1 MVKQSYMTNSVV
13 QKKQAQKFLRLI
25 RETLGSYEYEPRR
38 VADLGTGDGV
48 LSYALKRTYPNSY
61 VLGVDRDVEVLKEA
75 SRKWQEVEFLCR
87 DILQLEF
94 REDFDL
100 VVSSSVFHWLGK
112 DWHKGVQKVWEML
125 EEGGWFFLHQG
136 GRWTY
141 HFLYDLAERI
151 YMEITGEVLKH
162 DDVLFYPTLKEFKK
176 HLSKYFVVV
185 SAFSNTE
192 FQQDY
197 SLKELLKSFSVA
209 GAGVFM
215 NRMSP
220 KQREEFLEL
229 LYKRAEEEEIPVFGR
244 RLYGVMR
251 KPLTVEVVP
260 ARLEEVEFLIEK
272 YEGEFVPPL
281 SERSSAGGELGEGSL
296 REYISSLLS
305 AKIFAA
311 KKDGRVIGCLCY
323 KMQKMPFVPSPVPL
337 VSTVIVEKPFRSVG
351 VGRVLYQKALGENK
365 ELYVRTWN
373 TNTNHLKLLE
383 SLGFQEVYRIENHR
397 GKGIDTVYLR
407 FFHERIEDREK
418 LF

>member
-1 MVKQSYMTNSVV
+1 MVNSVV

-25 RETLGSYEYEPRR
+25 KDTLSAYEYEPKR
-38 VADLGTGDGV
+38 VVDLGAGDCA
-48 LSYALKRTYPNSY
+48 LTYALKRVYPNAY
-61 VLGVDRDVEVLKEA
+61 VLAVDKDAEVLREGIERLKD
-75 SRKWQEVEFLCR
+75 VEFLCR

-94 REDFDL
+94 REAFDL

-151 YMEITGEVLKH
+151 YTEMTGEVLKH
-162 DDVLFYPTLKEFKK
+162 TEVLFYPTLREFKK
-176 HLSKYFVVV
+176 HLSKHFVMV
-185 SAFSNTE
+185 SAFSDIE

-197 SLKELLKSFSVA
+197 SLKELVKSFSVA
-209 GAGVFM
+209 GARVFTD
-215 NRMSP
+215 RLSP
-220 KQREEFLEL
+220 KQREEFLARL
-229 LYKRAEEEEIPVFGR
+229 FARAEEEEIPVFGR

-281 SERSSAGGELGEGSL
+281 SKRPSAGGGLEGGSL
-296 REYISSLLS
+296 REYIKSLSS

-323 KMQKMPFVPSPVPL
+323 KMQALPFVSKPVPL
-337 VSTVIVEKPFRSVG
+337 VSTVIVEKPFRSAG
-351 VGRVLYQKALGENK
+351 VGRTLYQKALSENK
-365 ELYVRTWN
+365 ELYVRTWS

-383 SLGFQEVYRIENHR
+383 SLGFQEVYRIENDR
-397 GKGIDTVYLR
+397 GEGIDTVYLR
-407 FFHERIEDREK
+407 YSHERV
-418 LF
+418 

>member
-1 MVKQSYMTNSVV
+1 MAERSYMVNSVV
-13 QKKQAQKFLRLI
+13 QKKQAQKFLRLVKD
-25 RETLGSYEYEPRR
+25 TLSAYEYEPKR
-38 VADLGTGDGV
+38 VVDLGAGDCAFT
-48 LSYALKRTYPNSY
+48 YALKREYPNAY
-61 VLGVDRDVEVLKEA
+61 VLAVDKDAEVLREGIEMLKD
-75 SRKWQEVEFLCR
+75 VEFLCR

-94 REDFDL
+94 REAFDL

-141 HFLYDLAERI
+141 YFLYDLAERI
-151 YMEITGEVLKH
+151 YTEMTGEVLKH
-162 DDVLFYPTLKEFKK
+162 TEFLFYPTLKEFKEALAK
-176 HLSKYFVVV
+176 HFVVMSV
-185 SAFSNTE
+185 FSNIE

-197 SLKELLKSFSVA
+197 SLEELLKSFSVA
-209 GAGVFM
+209 GARVFTD
-215 NRMSP
+215 RLSP
-220 KQREEFLEL
+220 QRREEFLML
-229 LYKRAEEEEIPVFGR
+229 LHKRAVEEEIPVFGR

-281 SERSSAGGELGEGSL
+281 SERPSAGGGLEGGSL
-296 REYISSLLS
+296 REYINSLSS

-323 KMQKMPFVPSPVPL
+323 KMQALPFVSKPVPL
-337 VSTVIVEKPFRSVG
+337 VSTVIVEKPFRSAG
-351 VGRVLYQKALGENK
+351 VGRALYQKALSENK
-365 ELYVRTWN
+365 ELYVRTWS
-373 TNTNHLKLLE
+373 TNTNHLKLLK

-397 GKGIDTVYLR
+397 GEGIDTVYLR
-407 FFHERIEDREK
+407 YSHERV
-418 LF
+418 

>member
-25 RETLGSYEYEPRR
+25 RETLKTYEYEPRR
-38 VADLGTGDGV
+38 IADLGTGDGV
-48 LSYALKRTYPNSY
+48 LAYALKRAYPNSY
-61 VLGVDRDVEVLKEA
+61 VLAVDKDAEVLREGIERLKD
-75 SRKWQEVEFLCR
+75 VEFLCR
-87 DILQLEF
+87 DILHLEF
-94 REDFDL
+94 QEAFDL

-151 YMEITGEVLKH
+151 YTEMTGEVLKH
-162 DDVLFYPTLKEFKK
+162 TEVLFYPTLREFKK
-176 HLSKYFVVV
+176 HLSKHFVVV
-185 SAFSNTE
+185 SAFSDIE

-209 GAGVFM
+209 GARVFTD
-215 NRMSP
+215 RLSP
-220 KQREEFLEL
+220 KQREEFLATL
-229 LYKRAEEEEIPVFGR
+229 FVRAEEEEIPVFGR

-281 SERSSAGGELGEGSL
+281 SERPSAGGGLEGGSL
-296 REYISSLLS
+296 REYINSLSS

-323 KMQKMPFVPSPVPL
+323 KMQALPFVSKPVPL
-337 VSTVIVEKPFRSVG
+337 VSTVIVEKPFRSAG
-351 VGRVLYQKALGENK
+351 VGRALYQKVLSESR
-365 ELYVRTWN
+365 ELYVRTWS
-373 TNTNHLKLLE
+373 TNTSHLKLLE
-383 SLGFQEVYRIENHR
+383 SLGFQEGYRIENHR
-397 GKGIDTVYLR
+397 GEGIDTVYLR
-407 FFHERIEDREK
+407 YSHERV
-418 LF
+418 

>member
-1 MVKQSYMTNSVV
+1 MAKRSYMVNSVV

-25 RETLGSYEYEPRR
+25 KDTLSAYGYEPKR
-38 VADLGTGDGV
+38 VVDLGAGDCA
-48 LSYALKRTYPNSY
+48 LTYALKRVYPNAY
-61 VLGVDRDVEVLKEA
+61 VLAVDKDAEVLREGIERLKD
-75 SRKWQEVEFLCR
+75 VEFLFR

-94 REDFDL
+94 REAFDL

-141 HFLYDLAERI
+141 YFLYDLAERI
-151 YMEITGEVLKH
+151 YTEMTGEVLKH
-162 DDVLFYPTLKEFKK
+162 TEVLFYPTLKEFKEALAK
-176 HLSKYFVVV
+176 HFVFV
-185 SAFSNTE
+185 SVFSNIE

-197 SLKELLKSFSVA
+197 SLEELLKSFSVA
-209 GAGVFM
+209 GARVFTD
-215 NRMSP
+215 RLSP
-220 KQREEFLEL
+220 QRKEEFLAML
-229 LYKRAEEEEIPVFGR
+229 FTRAEEEEIPVFGR

-281 SERSSAGGELGEGSL
+281 SERSSAGGGLEGGSL
-296 REYISSLLS
+296 REYINSLLS

-311 KKDGRVIGCLCY
+311 KKDGRIIGCLCY
-323 KMQKMPFVPSPVPL
+323 KIQALPFVSKPVPL
-337 VSTVIVEKPFRSVG
+337 VSTVIVEKPFRSAG
-351 VGRVLYQKALGENK
+351 VGRALYQKVLSENK
-365 ELYVRTWN
+365 ELYVRTWS
-373 TNTNHLKLLE
+373 TNTNHLKLLK

-397 GKGIDTVYLR
+397 GEGIDTVYLR
-407 FFHERIEDREK
+407 YSHERV
-418 LF
+418 

>member
-1 MVKQSYMTNSVV
+1 MAERSYMVNSVV
-13 QKKQAQKFLRLI
+13 QKRQAQKFLRLI
-25 RETLGSYEYEPRR
+25 KDTLSAYEYEPKR
-38 VADLGTGDGV
+38 VVDLGAGDCA
-48 LSYALKRTYPNSY
+48 LTYALKRVYPNAY
-61 VLGVDRDVEVLKEA
+61 VLAVDKDAEVLREGIERLKD
-75 SRKWQEVEFLCR
+75 VEFLFR

-94 REDFDL
+94 REASDL

-141 HFLYDLAERI
+141 YFLYDLAERI
-151 YMEITGEVLKH
+151 YTEMTGEVLKH
-162 DDVLFYPTLKEFKK
+162 TEVLFYPTLKEFKEQ
-176 HLSKYFVVV
+176 LSKHFVLV
-185 SAFSNTE
+185 SVFCNIE

-197 SLKELLKSFSVA
+197 SLEELLKSFSVA
-209 GAGVFM
+209 GARVFTD
-215 NRMSP
+215 RLSP

-229 LYKRAEEEEIPVFGR
+229 LHRRAEEEEIPVFGR

-281 SERSSAGGELGEGSL
+281 SKRPSAGGGLEGGSL
-296 REYISSLLS
+296 REYINSLSS

-323 KMQKMPFVPSPVPL
+323 KIQALPFVSKPVPL
-337 VSTVIVEKPFRSVG
+337 VSTVIVEKPFRSAG
-351 VGRVLYQKALGENK
+351 VGRALYQKVLSENK
-365 ELYVRTWN
+365 ELYVRT
-373 TNTNHLKLLE
+373 
-383 SLGFQEVYRIENHR
+383 
-397 GKGIDTVYLR
+397 
-407 FFHERIEDREK
+407 
-418 LF
+418 